1 MPAAPL
7 LGVGL
12 LNRQVRVQAR
22 DVVFVKGI
30 LEASEGVAA
39 LFAEHGG
46 ELILAAHASRLREL
60 DELLADLEDDIGA
73 IVAPGVE

>member
-73 IVAPGVE
+73 IVAPVAE